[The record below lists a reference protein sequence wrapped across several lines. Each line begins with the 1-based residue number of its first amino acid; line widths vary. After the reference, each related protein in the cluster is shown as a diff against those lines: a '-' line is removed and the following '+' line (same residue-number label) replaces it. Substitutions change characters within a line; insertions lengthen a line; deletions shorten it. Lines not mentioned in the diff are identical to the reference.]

1 MRIAVLTDIHG
12 NREAFEAVLA
22 DAAAHGVDRVA
33 LLGDIVGYGA
43 DPGWCCDTAEAL
55 VAAGAL
61 CVRGN
66 HDNAAAGAS
75 EVMSNL
81 ARKALDW
88 TAGQL
93 SAAQKAFL
101 AALPMSVE
109 AEGLL
114 FVHASANRP
123 EEWSYVT
130 SDTKAA
136 PSFRASTAR
145 VILCG
150 HVHVPLLA
158 SCDIGGVVR
167 EQAFKPGLPIPLL
180 PSRRW
185 LAVVGS
191 VGQPRDGVAQG
202 AWALVDTGKAE
213 LTFRRTPYDVAGAVR
228 KIREAGL
235 PEELAVRL
243 MAGR

>member
-1 MRIAVLTDIHG
+1 MRVAVLTDIHA

-22 DAAAHGVDRVA
+22 DVAGHGVDRVA

-43 DPGWCCDTAEAL
+43 DPEWCCDKAEAL
-55 VAAGAL
+55 VAEGAI

-66 HDNAAAGAS
+66 HDNAAAGAA
-75 EVMSNL
+75 EAMSSL
-81 ARKALDW
+81 ARRALEW
-88 TAGQL
+88 TAARL
-93 SAAQKAFL
+93 SGAQKAFL
-101 AALPMSVE
+101 G
-109 AEGLL
+109 GLRHTDETDGVL
-114 FVHASANRP
+114 FCHASASQP
-123 EEWSYVT
+123 EAWSYVT

-136 PSFRASTAR
+136 PSFRACMAR
-145 VILCG
+145 LILCG

-167 EQAFKPGLPIPLL
+167 EQVFRPGLPIPLL

-191 VGQPRDGVAQG
+191 VGQPRDGVAQAG
-202 AWALVDTGKAE
+202 WALIDTGRQE
-213 LTFRRTPYDVAGAVR
+213 LTFRRTPYDVAEAARKVR
-228 KIREAGL
+228 AAGL

-243 MAGR
+243 LVGR

>member
-1 MRIAVLTDIHG
+1 MRFAVLTDIHA

-22 DAAAHGVDRVA
+22 DVTAHGVDRIA
-33 LLGDIVGYGA
+33 ILGDIVGYGA
-43 DPGWCCDTAEAL
+43 DPEWCCDRASAL
-55 VAAGAL
+55 VAEGAV
-61 CVRGN
+61 CIRGN

-75 EVMSNL
+75 EAMSSL
-81 ARKALDW
+81 AKRALDW
-88 TAGQL
+88 TSRRL
-93 SAAQKAFL
+93 SAGQKAFL
-101 AALPMSVE
+101 GGLPMATE

-114 FVHASANRP
+114 FVHASASQP
-123 EEWSYVT
+123 EAWSYVT

-136 PSFRASTAR
+136 PSFRACKAR

-167 EQAFKPGLPIPLL
+167 EQVFKPGLPIPMLA
-180 PSRRW
+180 SRRW

-191 VGQPRDGVAQG
+191 VGQPRDGVAQA
-202 AWALVDTGKAE
+202 AWALVDTVSQE
-213 LTFRRTPYDVAGAVR
+213 LTFRRTPYDVAGAAAKVR
-228 KIREAGL
+228 AAGL

-243 MAGR
+243 MVGR